1 MTKHY
6 LANPDVSCVEEVD
19 GALLF
24 NPDVDRTVVL
34 NLTGLRLWQM
44 LQTPQTEDEMVLHL
58 LETTRGATPE
68 QVSEDVAKFLS
79 SLGPDYLQEINDG
92 D

>member
-1 MTKHY
+1 MTRLY
-6 LANPDVSCVEEVD
+6 LANPDVSCAEEVD

-44 LQTPQTEDEMVLHL
+44 LQTPQTEDEMVVHL
-58 LETTRGATPE
+58 LEATRGATPE
-68 QVSEDVAKFLS
+68 QVSEDVTDFLA
-79 SLGPDYLQEINDG
+79 SLGPDYLQEISDG